1 MNKTI
6 NKTMNK
12 IKFGLFL
19 PTGNFAEAKAAAL
32 QAELDG
38 FYSVST
44 NDHFFSPLGSHDT
57 PQLECFTSLTAIAAL
72 TENILLVPS
81 VAAAS
86 FRNPALLA
94 KITSTLDQVSNGRF
108 IMGLGAGW
116 FDKEYAA
123 HGYPFP
129 STPER
134 LAQLEETVQILKA
147 MWCDQEPSFSGK
159 YFSIDK
165 AYANPKPIQ
174 KPHPPI
180 MLGGSGPGLLKI
192 AAAHA
197 DILNIIPPTS
207 NGKDFINDPEATAR
221 FTMDVLNSKI
231 AHLHQ
236 YMEQAGREPGEVEL
250 GGITLVA
257 MSENS
262 EDGIL
267 RGIAKQLG
275 FPDYPTAQ
283 RSPLVLLGTPD
294 EVTSELQS
302 RIDSTG
308 MTYYII
314 IAMTPAAQSLFVDQV
329 MPAFAQ

>member
-1 MNKTI
+1 
-6 NKTMNK
+6 MNK

-44 NDHFFSPLGSHDT
+44 NDHFFSPLGTHDT

-72 TENILLVPS
+72 TSKVRLVPS

-94 KITSTLDQVSNGRF
+94 KIASTLDQVSEGRF

-134 LAQLEETVQILKA
+134 LAQLEETVLILKA
-147 MWCDQEPSFSGK
+147 MWCDAEPTFSGK

-165 AYANPKPIQ
+165 AYANPKPVQ

-221 FTMDVLNSKI
+221 FTTEVLQTKI
-231 AHLHQ
+231 AQLHE
-236 YMEQAGREPGEVEL
+236 YMARAGRNPDEIEL

-257 MSENS
+257 MSENP
-262 EDGIL
+262 EDETL
-267 RGIAKQLG
+267 RGIASQLG
-275 FPDYPTAQ
+275 FPDYQTAQ
-283 RSPLVLLGTPD
+283 RSPLVLFGTAD
-294 EVTSELQS
+294 EVTKELQT
-302 RIDSTG
+302 RIDETG
-308 MTYYII
+308 MSYYIV
-314 IAMTPAAQSLFVDQV
+314 IAMTPESQAMFVQQV
-329 MPAFAQ
+329 MPAFVN